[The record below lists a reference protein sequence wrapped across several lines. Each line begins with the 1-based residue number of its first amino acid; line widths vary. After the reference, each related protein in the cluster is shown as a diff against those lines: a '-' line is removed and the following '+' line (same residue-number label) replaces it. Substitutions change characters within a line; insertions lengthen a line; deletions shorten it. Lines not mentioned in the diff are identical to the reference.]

1 MRYVGRKILCGFL
14 AGLMVMGMAGCSAK
28 DSSAKDNGMN
38 GPTAEASGAGPS
50 EKIRHIEDLNGM
62 RIGLQPGTSM
72 DETVANVLPDA
83 QFRNYSSYSDMVQ
96 ALKDGKIDAIPGDE
110 PVLLELCAGDDSL
123 RMLDGYLEKFDFGF
137 AFAKTDEGQ
146 ALCDEFNAYLDEI
159 KASGE
164 LQQIKDIW
172 MGADESKKVVED
184 YKSLPATKGTLR
196 LVTEGDYAPFDYF
209 KDGQIVGYDID
220 IAIRFCKSRGY
231 GMELI
236 TSEFSKILNTITNDG
251 ADFAGAGITIT
262 DERKEQVLFS
272 DPNYSGGVS
281 MVVLK

>member
-1 MRYVGRKILCGFL
+1 MRNVGKKILCGVL
-14 AGLMVMGMAGCSAK
+14 AGVLIMGMTGCGAADKS
-28 DSSAKDNGMN
+28 MN
-38 GPTAEASGAGPS
+38 GPSAEASGAGPS
-50 EKIRHIEDLNGM
+50 EKIRHIQDLNGM

-83 QFRNYSSYSDMVQ
+83 QFRNYNSYSDMVQ

-110 PVLLELCAGDDSL
+110 PVMLELCAGDDSL
-123 RMLDGYLEKFDFGF
+123 RMLDGYLEEFDFGY
-137 AFAKTDEGQ
+137 AFAKTDKGQ

-172 MGADESKKVVED
+172 MGADDSKKVIED
-184 YKSLPATKGTLR
+184 YTAFPATNGSLR
-196 LVTEGDYAPFDYF
+196 MITEGDYAPFNYF
-209 KDGQIVGYDID
+209 KDGSVVGYDID
-220 IAIRFCKSRGY
+220 IAVRFCKKNGY
-231 GMELI
+231 ALEI
-236 TSEFSKILNTITNDG
+236 TTSEFSKLLNDVTNET

-272 DPNYSGGVS
+272 SPNYSGGVS
-281 MVVLK
+281 MVVLKLL